1 MPVDPAMVLRAW
13 NLPQDRVLEP
23 VESGTNNLT
32 WRVECPV
39 GRYVLRVYR
48 NVGNRDH
55 ILYEHDVLQRLQG
68 EGLSFAVPNLLPD
81 RTGETLVSA
90 AGTDGGENFAA
101 LFAFIPGQHPRTGD
115 RAEAGLAGAAL
126 GELDAA
132 LAGIHPHASL
142 PAHAMYGEL
151 DRIPGLAP
159 NLQSVLD
166 ELQPPPDL
174 HATLRH
180 FAVLTEAAIPR
191 IYDWLPRQ
199 IIHGDLGRD
208 NVLLDGGRVTG
219 ILDFEFVAPDV
230 RAMDLAIGMY
240 FFGINREGDALDVWW
255 RALESFCRG
264 YAGHV
269 QLTLDEIMA
278 LPNLMRLRNLVSVL
292 HRAGRRRQGAATRED
307 VLWRLQDAARMH
319 LWLEQHEGELVARA
333 VEWLMR

>member
-1 MPVDPAMVLRAW
+1 M
-13 NLPQDRVLEP
+13 
-23 VESGTNNLT
+23 ESGTNNLT
-32 WRVECPV
+32 WRVECSG

-81 RTGETLVSA
+81 RTSETLVSVEGA
-90 AGTDGGENFAA
+90 DGIEHVVS
-101 LFAFIPGQHPRTGD
+101 LFHHIPGQHPRAGD

-151 DRIPGLAP
+151 DRIHGLAP
-159 NLQSVLD
+159 NLLGVLD
-166 ELQPPPDL
+166 ELQPLPDL

-180 FAVLTEAAIPR
+180 FAVFTEAAIPG
-191 IYDWLPRQ
+191 IYDRLPRQ

-208 NVLLDGGRVTG
+208 NVLVHGGHITG
-219 ILDFEFVAPDV
+219 ILDFEFVALDV

-240 FFGINREGDALDVWW
+240 FFGINREGGALDVWW

-269 QLTLDEIMA
+269 QVTLDEILA
-278 LPNLMRLRNLVSVL
+278 LPNLMRLRNLVSLL
-292 HRAGRRRQGAATRED
+292 HRAGCWRQGAATRED
-307 VLWRLQDAARMH
+307 VLWRLQDTSRLH

-333 VEWLMR
+333 IEWLTR